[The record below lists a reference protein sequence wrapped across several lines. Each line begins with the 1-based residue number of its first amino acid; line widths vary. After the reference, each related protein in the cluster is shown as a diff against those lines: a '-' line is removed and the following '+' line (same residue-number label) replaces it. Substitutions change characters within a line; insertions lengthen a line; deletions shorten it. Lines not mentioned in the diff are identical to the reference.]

1 MGVKLAYC
9 IPALY
14 SASGMEKTLTI
25 KANYFAEVLGYNVFI
40 ITTDGAGKPPA
51 FLLSNKIT
59 VINLNIDFEDIW
71 NYPIYKKA
79 FFYLFKQ
86 MVFKRRL
93 SKTLMQIKPDITIS
107 TLRREINFI
116 TKIKDGSRKVGELHF
131 NKRNYRDL
139 DKHDSPGFFKSV
151 ISKLWMNQLIGN
163 LKKLDRFVVLS
174 YEDKEQWNE
183 LENVSV
189 IYNPL
194 EKLPEK
200 TSDCSAKKVIAA
212 GRFVHVKG
220 YDMLIDSWKIVS
232 EKHPDWTLTIYGA
245 GNKESFRKQAEAYG
259 IGDKCFLE
267 EPVSNLDDKF
277 VESSIFAFSSRFEG
291 FGMVITEAMASG
303 IPPVAFACPCGPKEI
318 INDGIDGILVEKGD
332 INSLAGKINYLIE
345 NEDIRKE
352 MGLAARKRAE
362 RFQIEVIAK
371 EWELLFNELLN

>member
-1 MGVKLAYC
+1 MSVKLAYC

-25 KANYFAEVLGYNVFI
+25 KANYFADVLGYDVFI
-40 ITTDGAGKPPA
+40 ITTDGFGKPLA
-51 FLLSNKIT
+51 FPLSNKIS
-59 VINLNIDFEDIW
+59 VINLNIDFEYIW
-71 NYPIYKKA
+71 NYPIYKKV
-79 FFYLFKQ
+79 FYYTFKQ
-86 MVFKRRL
+86 IFYKRRL
-93 SKTLMQIKPDITIS
+93 SKTLKQIKPDITIS

-116 TKIKDGSRKVGELHF
+116 TRIKDGSRKVGELHF

-139 DKHDSPGFFKSV
+139 DIHDSPGFFKSIV
-151 ISKLWMNQLIGN
+151 SKLWMHQLIGN
-163 LKKLDRFVVLS
+163 LKRLDRFVVLS
-174 YEDKEQWNE
+174 HEDKNQWTE

-194 EKLPEK
+194 EKLPGN
-200 TSDCSAKKVIAA
+200 TSDCSAKNVIAA

-245 GNKESFRKQAEAYG
+245 GNKESFRRQAAANG
-259 IGDKCFLE
+259 IADKCIFE
-267 EPVSNLDDKF
+267 EPVSNLEDKF
-277 VESSIFAFSSRFEG
+277 GESSIFAFSSRFEG

-318 INDGIDGILVEKGD
+318 INDGINGILVEKGN
-332 INSLAGKINYLIE
+332 INSLAEKINYLIE

-371 EWELLFNELLN
+371 EWESLFKELMS

>member
-1 MGVKLAYC
+1 MSVKLAYC

-25 KANYFAEVLGYNVFI
+25 KANYFADVLGYDVFI
-40 ITTDGAGKPPA
+40 IITDGFGKPPA
-51 FLLSNKIT
+51 FPLSNNIS
-59 VINLNIDFEDIW
+59 VINLNIDFEYIW

-79 FFYLFKQ
+79 LYYTFKQ
-86 MVFKRRL
+86 LLYKRRL
-93 SKTLMQIKPDITIS
+93 SKTLKQIKPDITIS

-139 DKHDSPGFFKSV
+139 DIHDSPGLLKSIV
-151 ISKLWMNQLIGN
+151 SKLWMHQLIGN
-163 LKKLDRFVVLS
+163 LKRLDRFVVLS
-174 YEDKEQWNE
+174 HEDKGQWNE
-183 LENVSV
+183 LDNISV

-194 EKLPEK
+194 DKLPEK

-245 GNKESFRKQAEAYG
+245 GNKDSFRSQAAVNG
-259 IGDKCFLE
+259 IGDKCFFE
-267 EPVSNLDDKF
+267 EPVSNLEDKF

-318 INDGIDGILVEKGD
+318 INDGINGLLVEKGN
-332 INSLAGKINYLIE
+332 INSLAEKIIYLIE
-345 NEDIRKE
+345 NEGIRKE
-352 MGLAARKRAE
+352 MGLAAKKRAE
-362 RFQIEVIAK
+362 RFQIEVVAK
-371 EWELLFNELLN
+371 EWESLFKELMS